1 MQKFGIGQS
10 VQRFEDPRLL
20 RGHGQFVNDTFLHNQ
35 AHAVLLRSPHAHA
48 RIRGMDLS
56 KAQAAPGV
64 VAVYNGADYA
74 ASGLGAPAPVMKRTR
89 MDGSPMFARPHPVI
103 ARELVHYVGEPVA
116 MVIAETLAQAKDAAE
131 LIEVDYEALPANVNG
146 ARAVQPGAPAVWP
159 DCPDNRSHVQ
169 ELGDKAATEA
179 AFAKAAHVV
188 KRRYEVTRL
197 HAQYM
202 EPRGV
207 VGDYDAR
214 NERYVLY
221 ADVQYPHRVR
231 EMLSNRVFKLPAHR
245 VHVITHDVGGGFGT
259 KGWQYPEHRLMLWA
273 ARKLGRPVK
282 WNCERSEVI
291 LADEHAREN
300 ITEIELALDA
310 DGKFLALRA
319 NVEANVG
326 AYVSSDRNLLAPFGA
341 TRALTGTYAIP
352 VAFAQTH
359 AVMTNCNSTA
369 PYRGAGRP
377 EAIYAIERLVDD
389 AARELNMDPIELR
402 RKNLIPPGAMP
413 LKTALGYNYDC
424 GEFERGMDM
433 TIESAD
439 LAGFPARREEAKKR
453 GKLRGI
459 SVVNA
464 IEMAAGAGIEEAEV
478 RFNTGGTATVIVGT
492 KNQGQGHET
501 MYKQILA
508 DRLGLDP
515 AEVEFVD
522 GDTDRL
528 AYGMGTSGSR
538 STVMGGSAVCVAAEK
553 LVQKGRKIAA
563 HMLEAAEADLV
574 FAEGKFTVTGTD
586 KSVTIKDVAKAAFQ
600 PGKLPKGLEP
610 GFYETG
616 TFNASDYTFPNGA
629 HSCEVEIDPDT
640 GEVTLIKYVVV
651 DDVGTVINPVTLKGQ
666 IHGGVAQGAGQILME
681 KIVYDEE
688 NGQLLS
694 ASFMDYAIPRA
705 DDMCDMEIHSNPVLT
720 KRNPL
725 GAKGAGEAGVV
736 GAMPAVMNAI
746 ADALV
751 QAGVRHF
758 DMPASSERVWRA
770 IQSARAG
777 AAH

>member
-1 MQKFGIGQS
+1 MQKFGVGQS

-35 AHAVLLRSPHAHA
+35 AYAVVVRSTHAHA
-48 RIRGMDLS
+48 RI
-56 KAQAAPGV
+56 KAVHTQAASCAAGV
-64 VAVYNGADYA
+64 LAVYTGADYA
-74 ASGLGAPAPVMKRTR
+74 AAGLGAPAPMMKRTR
-89 MDGSPMFARPHPVI
+89 IDGSPMFARSHPVI
-103 ARELVHYVGEPVA
+103 ARDLVHYVGEPVA
-116 MVIAETLAQAKDAAE
+116 MIVADTLSEARDAADLLE
-131 LIEVDYEALPANVNG
+131 IDYEPLPAVVNG
-146 ARAVQPGAPAVWP
+146 AKAVQPGAPAVW
-159 DCPDNRSHVQ
+159 DECPDNRSHMQ

-179 AFAKAAHVV
+179 VFAKAAHVV
-188 KRRYEVTRL
+188 RRRYEITRL
-197 HAQYM
+197 HAQYL

-207 VGDYDAR
+207 VGDYDIR
-214 NERYVLY
+214 SERYVLY

-231 EMLSNRVFKLPAHR
+231 EMLSGRVFKLPAHR

-273 ARKLGRPVK
+273 AKKLGRPVK

-300 ITEIELALDA
+300 ITTIELALDA
-310 DGKFLALRA
+310 EGHFLAMRA
-319 NVEANVG
+319 DVEANVG
-326 AYVSSDRNLLAPFGA
+326 AYVSSDRNMLAPFGA

-352 VAFAQTH
+352 VAYAQTH
-359 AVMTNCNSTA
+359 AVMSNCNSTA

-377 EAIYAIERLVDD
+377 EAIYAIERLIDD
-389 AARELNMDPIELR
+389 AARELKLDPIELR
-402 RKNLIPPGAMP
+402 RKNLIAPSAMP

-433 TIESAD
+433 TLKAAD
-439 LAGFPARREEAKKR
+439 VAGFSERREAAKRR
-453 GKLRGI
+453 GKLRGLA
-459 SVVNA
+459 VVNA

-508 DRLGLDP
+508 ERMGLDP

-528 AYGMGTSGSR
+528 AFGMGTSGSR
-538 STVMGGSAVCVAAEK
+538 STVMGGSAVYLAAEK
-553 LVQKGRKIAA
+553 LIAKGSKIAA
-563 HMLEAAEADLV
+563 HMLEAAESDLV
-574 FAEGKFTVTGTD
+574 FAQGNFTITGTN
-586 KSVTIKDVAKAAFQ
+586 KSVSIKDVARAAFQ
-600 PGKLPKGLEP
+600 PAKLPKGLEP

-616 TFNASDYTFPNGA
+616 TFNSTDFTFPNGSHA
-629 HSCEVEIDPDT
+629 CEVEIDPDT
-640 GEVTLIKYVVV
+640 GEVQMINYVVV
-651 DDVGTVINPVTLKGQ
+651 DDVGTVINPMTLKGQ

-681 KIVYDEE
+681 KIVYDEDS
-688 NGQLLS
+688 GQLLS
-694 ASFMDYAIPRA
+694 ASLMDYAIPRA
-705 DDMCDMEIHSNPVLT
+705 DDMCDIIIHSNPVPT

-746 ADALV
+746 ANALADV
-751 QAGVRHF
+751 GVKHF

-770 IQSARAG
+770 IQSAK
-777 AAH
+777 

>member
-35 AHAVLLRSPHAHA
+35 AHAVVLRSAHA
-48 RIRGMDLS
+48 NALIKS
-56 KAQAAPGV
+56 VNTASASVTAGV
-64 VAVYNGADYA
+64 LAVYTGADYA
-74 ASGLGAPAPVMKRTR
+74 AAGLGAPAPTMKRTR
-89 MDGSPMFARPHPVI
+89 SDGSPMFARSHPVL
-103 ARELVHYVGEPVA
+103 ARDRVHYVGEPVA
-116 MVIAETLAQAKDAAE
+116 MIVAETLSQARDAAE
-131 LIEVDYEALPANVNG
+131 LVEVDYEPLPAVVNG
-146 ARAVQPGAPAVWP
+146 ARAVQPGSPAVWEE
-159 DCPDNRSHVQ
+159 CPDNRSHVQ
-169 ELGDKAATEA
+169 AVGDKAGTDA
-179 AFAKAAHVV
+179 AFARAAHVV
-188 KRRYEVTRL
+188 KRRYEITRL

-231 EMLSNRVFKLPAHR
+231 EMLSGRVFKLPAHR

-273 ARKLGRPVK
+273 ARQLGRPVK

-300 ITEIELALDA
+300 ITVIELALDA
-310 DGKFLALRA
+310 EGRFLALRVD
-319 NVEANVG
+319 VEANVG

-352 VAFAQTH
+352 VAYAQTH

-377 EAIYAIERLVDD
+377 EAIYVIERLIDD
-389 AARELNMDPIELR
+389 AARELKLDPIELR
-402 RKNLIPPGAMP
+402 RKNLIAPSSMP

-424 GEFERGMDM
+424 GEFEKGMDM
-433 TIESAD
+433 TLAAAD
-439 LAGFPARREEAKKR
+439 VAGFAQRREEARQR
-453 GKLRGI
+453 GKLRGL
-459 SVVNA
+459 SVINA
-464 IEMAAGAGIEEAEV
+464 IEMASGAGIEEAEV

-508 DRLGLDP
+508 ERLGLDP

-538 STVMGGSAVCVAAEK
+538 STVMGGSAVYLAAEK
-553 LVQKGRKIAA
+553 LIAKGRKIAA
-563 HMLEAAEADLV
+563 HLLEAAEADLV
-574 FAEGKFTVTGTD
+574 FAQGQFTVTGTD
-586 KSVTIKDVAKAAFQ
+586 KSVAIKEVARAAFQ
-600 PGKLPKGLEP
+600 PAKLPKGLEP

-616 TFNASDYTFPNGA
+616 TFNSTDFTFPNGA
-629 HSCEVEIDPDT
+629 HACEVEIDPDT
-640 GEVTLIKYVVV
+640 GEVKMINYVVV

-681 KIVYDEE
+681 QIVYDEE
-688 NGQLLS
+688 SGQLLS
-694 ASFMDYAIPRA
+694 ASLLDYAIPRA
-705 DDMCDMEIHSNPVLT
+705 SDMCNMEVHSNPVPT

-746 ADALV
+746 ADALAQV
-751 QAGVRHF
+751 GVRHF
-758 DMPASSERVWRA
+758 DMPANSERVWRA
-770 IQSARAG
+770 IQ
-777 AAH
+777 AAKTMH

>member
-1 MQKFGIGQS
+1 MQKFGVGQS

-35 AHAVLLRSPHAHA
+35 AHAIVVRSTHAHA
-48 RIRGMDLS
+48 NIKSVATAAAL
-56 KAQAAPGV
+56 AAPGV
-64 VAVYNGADYA
+64 LAVYTGADYA

-89 MDGSPMFARPHPVI
+89 VDGSPMFARGHPVI
-103 ARELVHYVGEPVA
+103 AKDRVHYVGEPVA
-116 MVIAETLAQAKDAAE
+116 MVVAETLSQARDAAE
-131 LIEVDYEALPANVNG
+131 LVEVDYDPLPSVVNG
-146 ARAVQPGAPAVWP
+146 AKAVKPGSPAVW
-159 DCPDNRSHVQ
+159 DECPDNRSHMQ

-179 AFAKAAHVV
+179 AFAKAAFIV

-207 VGDYDAR
+207 VGDYDVR

-245 VHVITHDVGGGFGT
+245 IHVITHDVGGGFGT

-273 ARKLGRPVK
+273 AKQLGRPVK

-310 DGKFLALRA
+310 EGKFLGLRA

-341 TRALTGTYAIP
+341 MRALTGNYIFPA
-352 VAFAQTH
+352 AYAQTH
-359 AVMTNCNSTA
+359 AVMSNVNSSA

-377 EAIYAIERLVDD
+377 EAIYAIERIIDD
-389 AARELNMDPIELR
+389 AARELKLDPTELR
-402 RKNLIPPGAMP
+402 RKNLIPSSALPM
-413 LKTALGYNYDC
+413 KSALGYNYDC

-433 TIESAD
+433 TIKAAD
-439 LAGFPARREEAKKR
+439 VAGFPARRTQAKAR
-453 GKLRGI
+453 GKLRGL

-478 RFNTGGTATVIVGT
+478 RFNTGGTLTVIVGT
-492 KNQGQGHET
+492 KNQGQGHDT
-501 MYKQILA
+501 MYKQILVE
-508 DRLGLDP
+508 RLGVDP
-515 AEVEFVD
+515 ADVEFVD

-538 STVMGGSAVCVAAEK
+538 STVMGGSAVYMAAEK
-553 LVQKGRKIAA
+553 LIAKGKKIAA
-563 HMLEAAEADLV
+563 HILETAEADIV
-574 FAEGKFTVTGTD
+574 FGEGKFTVTGTD
-586 KSVTIKDVAKAAFQ
+586 KSVAIKDVARAAFQ
-600 PGKLPKGLEP
+600 PAKLPKGLEP

-616 TFNASDYTFPNGA
+616 TFNSTDFTFPNGSHA
-629 HSCEVEIDPDT
+629 CEVEIDPDT
-640 GEVTLIKYVVV
+640 GEVKLINYVVV
-651 DDVGTVINPVTLKGQ
+651 DDVGTVINPLTLKGQ

-681 KIVYDEE
+681 KIVYDEDS
-688 NGQLLS
+688 GQLLS
-694 ASFMDYAIPRA
+694 ASLMDYAIPRA
-705 DDMCDMEIHSNPVLT
+705 DDMCDMEIHSNPVPT

-746 ADALV
+746 ANALADV
-751 QAGVRHF
+751 GVKHF
-758 DMPASSERVWRA
+758 DMPATSERVWRA
-770 IQSARAG
+770 MQSAK
-777 AAH
+777 

>member
-20 RGHGQFVNDTFLHNQ
+20 RGHGQFVNDNFLHNQ
-35 AHAVLLRSPHAHA
+35 AHAVVLRSPHAHA
-48 RIRGMDLS
+48 RIRSMDTA
-56 KAQAAPGV
+56 KALAAEGV
-64 VAVYNGADYA
+64 LAIYNGADYA

-89 MDGSPMFARPHPVI
+89 IDGSPMFAKPHPVI
-103 ARELVHYVGEPVA
+103 AREIVHYVGEPVA
-116 MVIAETLAQAKDAAE
+116 LIIAETLSQAKDAAE
-131 LIEVDYEALPANVNG
+131 LVEVDYESLPANVNG
-146 ARAVQPGAPAVWP
+146 ARAVQPGSHAVWAE
-159 DCPDNRSHVQ
+159 CPDNRSHMQ
-169 ELGDKAATEA
+169 EIGDKTATDA
-179 AFAKAAHVV
+179 AFANATHVV

-197 HAQYM
+197 HAQYL

-207 VGDYDAR
+207 VGDYDVK
-214 NERYVLY
+214 NDRYVLY

-245 VHVITHDVGGGFGT
+245 VHVITQDVGGGFGT
-259 KGWQYPEHRLMLWA
+259 KGWQYPEHRLMLWSA
-273 ARKLGRPVK
+273 KKLGRPVK

-310 DGKFLALRA
+310 DGKFLGLRA

-341 TRALTGTYAIP
+341 MRALSGTYAIP
-352 VAFAQTH
+352 AAYAQTH

-389 AARELNMDPIELR
+389 AARELKMDPIELR
-402 RKNLIPPGAMP
+402 RKNLIAPSAMP

-433 TIESAD
+433 TIEAAD
-439 LAGFPARREEAKKR
+439 LAGFSKRRDEAKGR

-459 SVVNA
+459 SVISA

-508 DRLGLDP
+508 ERLGLDP

-563 HMLEAAEADLV
+563 HMLEAAEADIV
-574 FAEGKFTVTGTD
+574 FAQGNFTVTGTD
-586 KSVTIKDVAKAAFQ
+586 KSVAIKDVAKAAFQ
-600 PGKLPKGLEP
+600 PAKLPKGLEP

-616 TFNASDYTFPNGA
+616 TFNSTDFTFPNGA
-629 HSCEVEIDPDT
+629 HACEVEIDPDT
-640 GEVTLIKYVVV
+640 GEVQLINYVVV
-651 DDVGTVINPVTLKGQ
+651 DDVGTVINPMTLKGQ

-688 NGQLLS
+688 TGQLLS

-705 DDMCDMEIHSNPVLT
+705 SDMCDMEIHSNPVLT

-746 ADALV
+746 ADAL
-751 QAGVRHF
+751 AREGVKHF

-770 IQSARAG
+770 LQDARAT
-777 AAH
+777 A